1 MPEDSRRYTGLERAD
16 GLLTK
21 SLRRRKLL
29 ERLSDARILALWPE
43 AVGPIVSAETRA
55 ESCQG
60 GLLCVVTA
68 DSVCSHQLQSR
79 SGDII
84 AKLNRLAGQEAVR
97 RLRFRVGPLGQRP
110 EPANKPRDPNVRV
123 TDDELAEHPL
133 DPHEAEEIEG
143 LVGLI
148 EVPEV
153 RERVRE
159 TMELHYRADKAL
171 RARGWRPCSRCG
183 ALMAPGAEGD
193 RCSTCARGA

>member
-1 MPEDSRRYTGLERAD
+1 
-16 GLLTK
+16 
-21 SLRRRKLL
+21 
-29 ERLSDARILALWPE
+29 
-43 AVGPIVSAETRA
+43 V
-55 ESCQG
+55 
-60 GLLCVVTA
+60 
-68 DSVCSHQLQSR
+68 
-79 SGDII
+79 
-84 AKLNRLAGQEAVR
+84 
-97 RLRFRVGPLGQRP
+97 
-110 EPANKPRDPNVRV
+110 
-123 TDDELAEHPL
+123 
-133 DPHEAEEIEG
+133 EEIEG